1 MSSSAC
7 TQPRIGIGCRLT
19 TKSQFWVSVYQ
30 GASDKLPHYIH
41 ESSRIAIGK
50 VAHYIAGMS
59 TSFDDLESQLKTLQ
73 QKSDQAIAAVTSLDQ
88 LEQLRIEYLGKKGSL
103 SQILGG
109 MGKLD
114 TADRPRIGSLANE
127 VKEALQS
134 ALDQKRAALQVAQ
147 IEAQLAAETLDVT
160 MPGMYHPQGRTHPL
174 TSTANRMVDI
184 FVGLGYTVA
193 SGPEMETDY
202 YNFEALNFLPDHPAR
217 DMQDTLYLP
226 DGNLLRTH
234 TSSVQIRY
242 MEAND
247 PPVRIVMP
255 GRCYR
260 RDTVDA
266 THSAVFHQLEILAV
280 DEGLTFTDLKG
291 TIKVFLEAMFGDIPI
306 RFRPSFFPFT
316 EPSAEVD
323 VQWRGRWL
331 EVMGCGM
338 VDPNVFKS
346 VGYDPEV
353 YTGFAAGLGIERLA
367 MVLHQLDDI
376 RRLYA
381 SDLRFLR
388 QF

>member
-1 MSSSAC
+1 M
-7 TQPRIGIGCRLT
+7 TGQ
-19 TKSQFWVSVYQ
+19 SQ
-30 GASDKLPHYIH
+30 
-41 ESSRIAIGK
+41 
-50 VAHYIAGMS
+50 
-59 TSFDDLESQLKTLQ
+59 DLEAQLEAIRQEAQQALAATETLE
-73 QKSDQAIAAVTSLDQ
+73 Q
-88 LEQLRIEYLGKKGSL
+88 LEQLRVKYLGKKGPIP
-103 SQILGG
+103 QVLGG

-114 TADRPRIGSLANE
+114 PSDRPRIGALANE
-127 VKEALQS
+127 VKEAIQTELDSRRVTLQ
-134 ALDQKRAALQVAQ
+134 AAQ
-147 IEAQLAAETLDVT
+147 IQAKLEAETLDVS
-160 MPGMYHPQGRTHPL
+160 MPGVFRPQGNVHPL
-174 TSTANRMVDI
+174 NAMADRVIDV

-193 SGPEMETDY
+193 EGPEMETDY

-226 DGNLLRTH
+226 DGNILRTH

-242 MEAND
+242 MENND

-266 THSAVFHQLEILAV
+266 SHTAVFNQIEFLAI

-291 TIKVFLEAMFGDIPI
+291 TIKVFLEQMFGDVPI
-306 RFRPSFFPFT
+306 RMRPSFFPFT

-323 VQWRGRWL
+323 LQWKGRWL
-331 EVMGCGM
+331 EIMGCGM
-338 VDPNVFKS
+338 VDPNVLKA

-353 YTGFAAGLGIERLA
+353 YTGFAGGMGVERLA
-367 MVLHQLDDI
+367 AVLHQIDDI
-376 RRLYA
+376 RRLYT